1 METNKSELYSA
12 EEQEDDFQTDSDAIY
27 GNVVSENNSD
37 GHGEVSENDSDDQ
50 GDDEIAGSDIVAR
63 SSNHSALLLL
73 GRSRYEEIANLAE
86 DEDGKED
93 VAKAAEDG
101 TVLPI
106 ILRL

>member
-50 GDDEIAGSDIVAR
+50 GDDEVENHDNHYEHLQAYEDDGHESDVQNDDPK
-63 SSNHSALLLL
+63 S
-73 GRSRYEEIANLAE
+73 
-86 DEDGKED
+86 DDD
-93 VAKAAEDG
+93 DDDDD
-101 TVLPI
+101 
-106 ILRL
+106 